1 MENFIVFADDFTGA
15 NDTGVQFKKRG
26 IETYVTLYPEY
37 VNKNSSF
44 VIDTET
50 RDMNFD
56 EAYNKVKEAA
66 KILGKYD
73 FKYVYKKV
81 DSTLRG
87 NIGAEIKAIE
97 DEYKPDII
105 IFAPAYPDNNR
116 TTLNGIQL
124 MNGVPITKTEIAN
137 DPKKPVKQDNI
148 KILLENEIKEKVIH
162 YYLNDVR
169 SNNFNFSQA
178 RVFSFDILTN
188 NDMIS
193 VIASVLQLNKKVLWV
208 GSAGLANALLKV
220 LFPLK
225 PVLSIVGSISEVSR
239 KQVQYL
245 AANGSKIIKIDIS
258 SVILNNDIKDI
269 INESINSINEGNDTV
284 LVTALSQNDYINAI
298 KVGEANGMKKE
309 DVSRFAQSII
319 GKISK
324 EIITKVNISGVFLT
338 GGDTAISFIKS
349 LNSTGS
355 KIIDELLPGIPLMEL
370 CGEICD
376 GLKVVTKAGAFGTDD
391 SILYCIQKLKELK

>member
-15 NDTGVQFKKRG
+15 NDTGVQLKKRG
-26 IETYVTLYPEY
+26 VDTYVTLYPEY
-37 VNKNSSF
+37 VNTNSSF

-50 RDMNFD
+50 RDLNFD
-56 EAYNKVKEAA
+56 EAYNRVKEAS
-66 KILGKYD
+66 KILEKYD

-87 NIGAEIKAIE
+87 NISAEIKAIE
-97 DEYKPDII
+97 DVYKPDII

-116 TTLNGIQL
+116 TTLNGVQL
-124 MNGVPITKTEIAN
+124 MNGIPITKTEIAN
-137 DPKKPVKQDNI
+137 DPKKPVKEDNI
-148 KILLENEIKEKVIH
+148 KLFLENEIKEKVIH

-169 SNNFNFSQA
+169 NKYFNFSQG
-178 RVFSFDILTN
+178 RIFSFDILTN
-188 NDMIS
+188 NDMIN
-193 VIASVLQLNKKVLWV
+193 VVDSVLQLNKKVLWV
-208 GSAGLANALLKV
+208 GSAGLASALLKV

-239 KQVQYL
+239 KQIKYL

-258 SVILNNDIKDI
+258 SLILNTDIEDL

-298 KVGEANGMKKE
+298 KVGEANKMKKE
-309 DVSRFAQSII
+309 DVSRFTQLII

-324 EIITKVNISGVFLT
+324 EIMTKLNISGVFLT

-349 LNSTGS
+349 LGSTGS

-370 CGEICD
+370 RGGVCD
-376 GLKVVTKAGAFGTDD
+376 GLKVVTKAGAFGNDD
-391 SILYCIQKLKELK
+391 SILYWIQKLKEMA

>member
-1 MENFIVFADDFTGA
+1 M
-15 NDTGVQFKKRG
+15 
-26 IETYVTLYPEY
+26 
-37 VNKNSSF
+37 
-44 VIDTET
+44 
-50 RDMNFD
+50 
-56 EAYNKVKEAA
+56 
-66 KILGKYD
+66 
-73 FKYVYKKV
+73 
-81 DSTLRG
+81 
-87 NIGAEIKAIE
+87 
-97 DEYKPDII
+97 
-105 IFAPAYPDNNR
+105 
-116 TTLNGIQL
+116 
-124 MNGVPITKTEIAN
+124 
-137 DPKKPVKQDNI
+137 
-148 KILLENEIKEKVIH
+148 
-162 YYLNDVR
+162 
-169 SNNFNFSQA
+169 
-178 RVFSFDILTN
+178 
-188 NDMIS
+188 
-193 VIASVLQLNKKVLWV
+193 
-208 GSAGLANALLKV
+208 KV